1 MVINDEIIAAYI
13 EGKLSD
19 SENLEVMRY
28 LAEHPEERAVV
39 LSLMDKWDIPQA
51 DQNVKEKAKPS
62 QNGRTIANIIG
73 AAAAAMAPMFPTPFM
88 SAAAFAPM
96 KENEKSSGNPA
107 AKRRQDILE
116 EMKRRDDRLLDLWND
131 LEQTDNH

>member
-51 DQNVKEKAKPS
+51 DQNVKEKSKQS
-62 QNGRTIANIIG
+62 QSGKTIAKIVG
-73 AAAAAMAPMFPTPFM
+73 AVEMSPIFSFSFM